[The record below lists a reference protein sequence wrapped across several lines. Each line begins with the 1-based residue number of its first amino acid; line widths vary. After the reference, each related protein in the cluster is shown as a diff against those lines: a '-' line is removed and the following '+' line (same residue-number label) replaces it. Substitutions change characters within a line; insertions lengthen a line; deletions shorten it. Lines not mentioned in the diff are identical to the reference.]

1 MELPEILARIEK
13 RLAALDLSETAAGKL
28 AGKPDAIRNLR
39 RALEKD
45 ERTGVSTATLNALAP
60 VLKTTSVWLFAGAGH
75 ETTDG
80 ETASTTSTEA
90 LPSTTVESEVAQA
103 RQPIVAVVYAGLVEA
118 GTFRE
123 VSDYTDLEPEEI
135 YQPADPEFPHVRQL
149 AFDVRGDSMND
160 LKPRPILKGDRV
172 VALDFEG
179 LRSRVA
185 LHTGMVVIV
194 QQSLNG
200 GLLVER
206 SVKQLEVYEDRYE
219 FHPRSTLTKY
229 RPIVIPHDMQPD
241 DGREV
246 TILAWARSI
255 LNRL

>member
-1 MELPEILARIEK
+1 MELPAILARIEK
-13 RLAALDLSETAAGKL
+13 RLKALDISESAAGKL

-60 VLKTTSVWLFAGAGH
+60 VLETTSVWLFAGAGP
-75 ETTDG
+75 ETTKGDG
-80 ETASTTSTEA
+80 
-90 LPSTTVESEVAQA
+90 LPSDPAGQALKSPNDSEVTQSK
-103 RQPIVAVVYAGLVEA
+103 QSMVAVVYAGLVEA

-123 VSDYTDLEPEEI
+123 VSDFTDLEPEEI
-135 YQPADPEFPHVRQL
+135 YQPADPEYPNVKQL
-149 AFDVRGDSMND
+149 LFDVRGDSMND

-179 LRSRVA
+179 LRNRVA

-219 FHPRSTLTKY
+219 FHPRSTLAKY
-229 RPIVIPHDMQPD
+229 KPIVIPHDMEPE

-246 TILAWARSI
+246 KILAWARSI

>member
-1 MELPEILARIEK
+1 MELPAILARIEK
-13 RLAALDLSETAAGKL
+13 RLEALDLSESAAGKL

-60 VLKTTSVWLFAGAGH
+60 VLKTTAVWLFAGAGPEATDAEAGSSAVP
-75 ETTDG
+75 ETSPMPSG
-80 ETASTTSTEA
+80 EI
-90 LPSTTVESEVAQA
+90 EVASS
-103 RQPIVAVVYAGLVEA
+103 RQPIIAVVYAGLVEA

-123 VSDYTDLEPEEI
+123 VSDFTDLEPEEI

-179 LRSRVA
+179 LKNRVA
-185 LHTGMVVIV
+185 LHSGMVVIV

-200 GLLVER
+200 GLLIER

-219 FHPRSTLTKY
+219 FHPRSTLAKY
-229 RPIVIPHDMQPD
+229 KPIIIPHDMKPE

>member
-1 MELPEILARIEK
+1 MELPAILARIEK

-60 VLKTTSVWLFAGAGH
+60 VLKTTPVWLFAGAGP
-75 ETTDG
+75 ETSEG
-80 ETASTTSTEA
+80 EAPPSVMSDSSPA
-90 LPSTTVESEVAQA
+90 LAGDSEVAQS

-123 VSDYTDLEPEEI
+123 VSDFTDLEPEEI

-179 LRSRVA
+179 LRGRVA

-206 SVKQLEVYEDRYE
+206 SVKQLEVHEDRYE
-219 FHPRSTLTKY
+219 FHPRSTLAKY
-229 RPIVIPHDMQPD
+229 KPIIIPHDMQPE

>member
-13 RLAALDLSETAAGKL
+13 RLAALKISESAAGKL

-60 VLKTTSVWLFAGAGH
+60 ILKTTSIWLLAGAGP
-75 ETTDG
+75 ETIDSPTASAPS
-80 ETASTTSTEA
+80 ETAYSTHDDA
-90 LPSTTVESEVAQA
+90 EVVRSKQA
-103 RQPIVAVVYAGLVEA
+103 IVAVVYAGLVEA

-123 VSDYTDLEPEEI
+123 VSDFTDLEPEEI
-135 YQPADPEFPHVRQL
+135 YQPADPEFPHARQL

-179 LRSRVA
+179 LRNRVA
-185 LHTGMVVIV
+185 LHSGMVVIV

-219 FHPRSTLTKY
+219 FHPRSTLSKY
-229 RPIVIPHDMQPD
+229 KPIIIPHDMQPE